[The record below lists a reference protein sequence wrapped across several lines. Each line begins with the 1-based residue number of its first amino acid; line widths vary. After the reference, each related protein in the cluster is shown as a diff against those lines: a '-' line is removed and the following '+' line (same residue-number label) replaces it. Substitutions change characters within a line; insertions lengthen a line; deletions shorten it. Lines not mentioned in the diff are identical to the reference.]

1 MVILKKVKTKE
12 RWSLGFQRKERRWQE
27 NNPDTLE
34 GEEKVRQRPVKT
46 ERERGEIEKE
56 IEKERETERKKE
68 IEKERDTERKK
79 ERQKEKKRERKRERK
94 KERE

>member
-12 RWSLGFQRKERRWQE
+12 RWNLGFQRKERRWQE

-34 GEEKVRQRPVKT
+34 GEEKVRQRSVKT
-46 ERERGEIEKE
+46 EREGVDRERDRERKRDR
-56 IEKERETERKKE
+56 EKERET
-68 IEKERDTERKK
+68 
-79 ERQKEKKRERKRERK
+79 ERKRERK